1 MNDTLILRGLDGANP
16 LAFLA
21 ALGVLV
27 LSSRVSRRARLSWRI
42 LDGGWHAEIRGCAA
56 EQDDLAQILLKTLEL
71 DRNEPYSI
79 DSKLPFSVTRF
90 RGALQNAAAE
100 AANDRRRE
108 CDLLA
113 AFGTDAHQDDKG
125 AFPDTAFRMVR
136 SGDSAGQGLPAYA
149 LAIRKRTDAA
159 SLHRTLFEP
168 WRYEDDDSSLRWDP
182 AEDQRY
188 ALRWYDPSPQSNRK
202 YSMRTM
208 RGANCLALEG
218 LALMPVQP
226 TKHGAG
232 TTGFTTLERR
242 RQFLT
247 WPIWE
252 APANLDVVRSIVS
265 LSELQQAEPPRK
277 RLSLRGISEIY
288 RSERIAPN
296 QYYKNFGPSRPA

>member
-27 LSSRVSRRARLSWRI
+27 LSSRTSRHARLSWRI
-42 LDGGWHAEIRGCAA
+42 LDGGWRAEIQSCATD
-56 EQDDLAQILLKTLEL
+56 QDDFARTLLNALEL

-79 DSKLPFSVTRF
+79 DPKLPFSVTSF
-90 RGALQNAAAE
+90 QAALKNAVAE

-113 AFGTDAHQDDKG
+113 AFGTDAHRDDKG
-125 AFPDTAFRMVR
+125 AFLDTAFRMVR

-149 LAIRKRTDAA
+149 LAIRKNTDVT

-168 WRYEDDDSSLRWDP
+168 WRYEDEDSSLRWDP

-226 TKHGAG
+226 TKRSAG
-232 TTGFTTLERR
+232 TTGFATLERR

-252 APANLDVVRSIVS
+252 APANLDLVRSIVS
-265 LSELQQAEPPRK
+265 LHELQQAEPPRN
-277 RLSLRGISEIY
+277 RLALRGISEIY